1 MSEVREEKQ
10 RKKKHN
16 KITSLI
22 AKTKTKKHKRPVKLY
37 SLDFIVFPLFT
48 VTIQGIG
55 YVIIKKQSNEN

>member
-22 AKTKTKKHKRPVKLY
+22 AKTKKNKRPVKLY

-55 YVIIKKQSNEN
+55 YVIIKKQSNKN

>member
-37 SLDFIVFPLFT
+37 SLDLIVFPLFT

>member
-22 AKTKTKKHKRPVKLY
+22 AKTKKHKRPVKLY
-37 SLDFIVFPLFT
+37 SLDLIVFPLFT